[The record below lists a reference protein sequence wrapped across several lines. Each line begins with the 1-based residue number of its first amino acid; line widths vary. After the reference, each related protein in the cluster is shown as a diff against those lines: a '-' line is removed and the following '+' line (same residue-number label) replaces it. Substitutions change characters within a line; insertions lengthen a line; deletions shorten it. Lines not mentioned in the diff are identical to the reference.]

1 MTGEHYYNTCLTR
14 EERIKFR
21 ENSLNYGKTPTQFDF
36 YLASEYDSLFD
47 FVSNGFVWVDTPEGN
62 DYWFRI
68 STRTTQVDV
77 TSSGTTEYNTEV
89 IVDKKE
95 TRVLTPH
102 KFI

>member
-1 MTGEHYYNTCLTR
+1 MTGEHYYNTYLTR
-14 EERIKFR
+14 DERIKFR

-36 YLASEYDSLFD
+36 YLASEYDGLFD

-62 DYWFRI
+62 DYWFGI
-68 STRTTQVDV
+68 STRVGL
-77 TSSGTTEYNTEV
+77 TSSGTTEYHTEV
-89 IVDKKE
+89 IVEKE